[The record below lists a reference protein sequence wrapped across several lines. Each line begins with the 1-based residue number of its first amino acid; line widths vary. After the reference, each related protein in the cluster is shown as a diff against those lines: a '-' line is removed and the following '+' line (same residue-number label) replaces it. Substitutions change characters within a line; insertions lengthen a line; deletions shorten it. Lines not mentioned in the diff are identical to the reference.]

1 MSLPK
6 EFDTPQFAKG
16 LEVRREVLGAE
27 YVDKSVQSVDGFM
40 LPLQKLITEY
50 CWGEVW
56 SRPGIDRKTRSLLN
70 LAMLAC
76 LGRSNELK
84 LHTLG
89 ALRNGATVEE
99 IQEVLLQVSIY
110 AGVPAG
116 LDSAKT
122 IKDVLVERGDI
133 TGQPVM
139 AKTNGQ
145 DPTAS
150 SSQPVAVAK

>member
-1 MSLPK
+1 MNLPK
-6 EFDTPQFAKG
+6 EFDTLQFAKG
-16 LEVRREVLGAE
+16 LEVRREVLGAA

-89 ALRNGATVEE
+89 ALNNGVTVEE

-122 IKDVLVERGDI
+122 IKDVLVERGAI
-133 TGQPVM
+133 TGQPVIS
-139 AKTNGQ
+139 KTNGL
-145 DPTAS
+145 DS
-150 SSQPVAVAK
+150 VAPSGTTVEAAK

>member
-1 MSLPK
+1 MNLPNA
-6 EFDTPQFAKG
+6 FDTPQFAKG
-16 LEVRREVLGAE
+16 LKVRREVLGAA
-27 YVDKSVQSVDGFM
+27 YVDKSVQNVDEFM
-40 LPLQKLITEY
+40 LPVQKLITEY

-89 ALRNGATVEE
+89 ALNNGVTVEE

-110 AGVPAG
+110 GGVPAG

-122 IKDVLVERGDI
+122 IKDVLVEQGAISD
-133 TGQPVM
+133 QPVM
-139 AKTNGQ
+139 AKPMQSN
-145 DPTAS
+145 DAN
-150 SSQPVAVAK
+150 AHAEAAK